1 MANRERRLHL
11 AHFSLDSDGD
21 DSDETNTPT
30 RVHANGHTCALVWC
44 DEDSVRDPPPG
55 CRPVDPL
62 AGLASMGETYRGVR
76 GDEAVAACVGPCAT
90 SAHVIPDATQ
100 RPKPDEHLGGHV
112 FTSSSS
118 SALKTKSSPTAISA
132 ATMALCVRVAA
143 ALREGE
149 DASTGG
155 EPWRPSRVCE
165 LGAGTGAAG
174 LTVARV
180 LTGRTHDPRPL
191 VVLTDRDTAA
201 LEVLAGNVAM
211 NAPRTWARCVAQ
223 RLQWDRRDERS
234 AVLQRAANDDRMRSN
249 TNDDDLSDETS
260 FVPPVAK
267 PYDLLIASDVLTGST
282 TDDGHL
288 LDTATELLTG
298 AGVGARLILA
308 HHSKQIREKTNEALS
323 HRDFV
328 DEDTYE
334 DTGVDTDHAS
344 DPDPA
349 LTPFLNAARAR
360 GFHTREFEPS
370 ASSSSFSFVR
380 VFDVFIPGTVP
391 GSHLAAYG
399 DAEANLELER
409 VRTETR
415 ALQTHMRE
423 RYARGWTPPE
433 MPEVPTMEPP
443 KEATREE
450 DDIANINEAE
460 ETTKAGR
467 SPGAKKKKKDA
478 KKGDGNGGGFCVV
491 M

>member
-1 MANRERRLHL
+1 MATRERRLHL

-30 RVHANGHTCALVWC
+30 HANGHTCALVWC
-44 DEDSVRDPPPG
+44 DEDTARDPPPG

-112 FTSSSS
+112 FTSSSTS
-118 SALKTKSSPTAISA
+118 TLKTGSSPTAISA

-149 DASTGG
+149 DASMGG

-180 LTGRTHDPRPL
+180 LTGRTNDPRPL

-201 LEVLAGNVAM
+201 LEVLADNVAM
-211 NAPRTWARCVAQ
+211 NAPRTWTRCVAQ

-234 AVLQRAANDDRMRSN
+234 AVLQRAANDDRMKSN

-260 FVPPVAK
+260 FVPPLAK

-308 HHSKQIREKTNEALS
+308 HPSKQIREKTNEALS

-334 DTGVDTDHAS
+334 DTGVDTDHDEL

-360 GFHTREFEPS
+360 GFRVREFEPS
-370 ASSSSFSFVR
+370 ASSSSSSSVIK

-399 DAEANLELER
+399 DATRNLELER
-409 VRTETR
+409 ARTETR

-423 RYARGWTPPE
+423 RYARGWTPAP

-443 KEATREE
+443 KHSTREE
-450 DDIANINEAE
+450 DDVANKDGAE

-467 SPGAKKKKKDA
+467 SPEAKKKKKD
-478 KKGDGNGGGFCVV
+478 GGGFCVV

>member
-1 MANRERRLHL
+1 MATRERRLHL

-30 RVHANGHTCALVWC
+30 HANGHTCALVWC
-44 DEDSVRDPPPG
+44 DEDTVRDPPPG

-112 FTSSSS
+112 FTSSSTT
-118 SALKTKSSPTAISA
+118 SALKTRSPTAISA

-149 DASTGG
+149 DESMGG

-180 LTGRTHDPRPL
+180 LTGRTNDPRPL

-201 LEVLAGNVAM
+201 LEVLADNVAM

-234 AVLQRAANDDRMRSN
+234 AVLQRAANDDRMRLN
-249 TNDDDLSDETS
+249 ANDDDLSDETS
-260 FVPPVAK
+260 FVPPAAK
-267 PYDLLIASDVLTGST
+267 PYDLLIASDVLTGSP
-282 TDDGHL
+282 TDDTHL
-288 LDTATELLTG
+288 LDTVTELLTG

-308 HHSKQIREKTNEALS
+308 HRSKRICEKTNEALS

-334 DTGVDTDHAS
+334 DAGSFDTDHAS

-380 VFDVFIPGTVP
+380 VFDVFV
-391 GSHLAAYG
+391 LA
-399 DAEANLELER
+399 LE
-409 VRTETR
+409 
-415 ALQTHMRE
+415 
-423 RYARGWTPPE
+423 
-433 MPEVPTMEPP
+433 
-443 KEATREE
+443 
-450 DDIANINEAE
+450 
-460 ETTKAGR
+460 
-467 SPGAKKKKKDA
+467 
-478 KKGDGNGGGFCVV
+478 
-491 M
+491 

>member
-1 MANRERRLHL
+1 
-11 AHFSLDSDGD
+11 
-21 DSDETNTPT
+21 
-30 RVHANGHTCALVWC
+30 
-44 DEDSVRDPPPG
+44 
-55 CRPVDPL
+55 
-62 AGLASMGETYRGVR
+62 MGETYRGVR

-112 FTSSSS
+112 FTSSSTT
-118 SALKTKSSPTAISA
+118 SALKTRSPTAISA

-149 DASTGG
+149 DASMGG

-180 LTGRTHDPRPL
+180 LTGRTNDPRPL

-201 LEVLAGNVAM
+201 LEVLADNVAM
-211 NAPRTWARCVAQ
+211 NAPRTWTRCVAQ

-234 AVLQRAANDDRMRSN
+234 AVLQRAANDDRMRLN

-267 PYDLLIASDVLTGST
+267 PYDLLIASDVLTGSP

-288 LDTATELLTG
+288 LDTVTELLTG

-308 HHSKQIREKTNEALS
+308 HPFKQIREKTNEALS

-370 ASSSSFSFVR
+370 ASSSSFSSVR
-380 VFDVFIPGTVP
+380 
-391 GSHLAAYG
+391 
-399 DAEANLELER
+399 
-409 VRTETR
+409 
-415 ALQTHMRE
+415 
-423 RYARGWTPPE
+423 
-433 MPEVPTMEPP
+433 
-443 KEATREE
+443 
-450 DDIANINEAE
+450 
-460 ETTKAGR
+460 
-467 SPGAKKKKKDA
+467 
-478 KKGDGNGGGFCVV
+478 
-491 M
+491 

>member
-1 MANRERRLHL
+1 MATRERRLHL

-44 DEDSVRDPPPG
+44 DEDTARDPPPG

-132 ATMALCVRVAA
+132 ATKALCVRVAA

-180 LTGRTHDPRPL
+180 LTGKTNDPRPL

-201 LEVLAGNVAM
+201 LEVLADNVTM

-260 FVPPVAK
+260 FVPPAAK
-267 PYDLLIASDVLTGST
+267 PYDLLIASDVLTGSP
-282 TDDGHL
+282 TDDTHL
-288 LDTATELLTG
+288 LDTVTELLTG

-334 DTGVDTDHAS
+334 DIGSFDTDHAS

-399 DAEANLELER
+399 DATRNLELER
-409 VRTETR
+409 ERTETR

-443 KEATREE
+443 KHSTREE
-450 DDIANINEAE
+450 DDIANKDGAE

-467 SPGAKKKKKDA
+467 SPEAKKKKKD
-478 KKGDGNGGGFCVV
+478 GGGFCVV

>member
-1 MANRERRLHL
+1 MATRERRLHL

-30 RVHANGHTCALVWC
+30 HANGHTCALVWC
-44 DEDSVRDPPPG
+44 DEDTARDPPPG

-112 FTSSSS
+112 FTSSSTTT
-118 SALKTKSSPTAISA
+118 LKTGSSPTAISA
-132 ATMALCVRVAA
+132 ATKALCVRVAA

-149 DASTGG
+149 DTSTR

-180 LTGRTHDPRPL
+180 LTGKTHETRPL

-201 LEVLAGNVAM
+201 LEVLADNVAM
-211 NAPRTWARCVAQ
+211 NAPRTRARCVAQ

-234 AVLQRAANDDRMRSN
+234 AVLQRAANDDRMRLN
-249 TNDDDLSDETS
+249 ANDDDLSDETS
-260 FVPPVAK
+260 FVPPLAK
-267 PYDLLIASDVLTGST
+267 PYDLLIASDVLTGSP

-308 HHSKQIREKTNEALS
+308 HPSKQIREKTNEALS

-334 DTGVDTDHAS
+334 DTGVDTDHDEL

-360 GFHTREFEPS
+360 GFRVREFEPS
-370 ASSSSFSFVR
+370 ASSSSSSSVIK

-399 DAEANLELER
+399 DATRNLELER
-409 VRTETR
+409 ARTETR

-423 RYARGWTPPE
+423 RYARGWTPAP

-443 KEATREE
+443 KHSTREE
-450 DDIANINEAE
+450 DDVANKDGAE

-467 SPGAKKKKKDA
+467 SPEAKKKKKD
-478 KKGDGNGGGFCVV
+478 GGGFCVV

>member
-1 MANRERRLHL
+1 MATRERRLHL

-30 RVHANGHTCALVWC
+30 HANGHTCALVWC
-44 DEDSVRDPPPG
+44 DEDTARDPPPG

-112 FTSSSS
+112 FTSSSTTT
-118 SALKTKSSPTAISA
+118 LKTGSSPTAISA
-132 ATMALCVRVAA
+132 ATKALCVRVAA

-149 DASTGG
+149 DTSTR

-180 LTGRTHDPRPL
+180 LTGKTHETRPL

-201 LEVLAGNVAM
+201 LEVLADNVAM
-211 NAPRTWARCVAQ
+211 NAPRTRARCVAQ

-260 FVPPVAK
+260 FVPPLAK
-267 PYDLLIASDVLTGST
+267 PYDLLIASDVLTGSP

-308 HHSKQIREKTNEALS
+308 HPSKQIREKTNEALS

-334 DTGVDTDHAS
+334 DTGVDTDHDEL

-360 GFHTREFEPS
+360 GFRVREFEPS

-399 DAEANLELER
+399 DATRNLELER
-409 VRTETR
+409 ARTETR

-423 RYARGWTPPE
+423 RYARGWTPAP

-443 KEATREE
+443 KHSTREE
-450 DDIANINEAE
+450 DDVANKDGAE

-467 SPGAKKKKKDA
+467 SPEAKKKKKD
-478 KKGDGNGGGFCVV
+478 GGGFCVV

>member
-1 MANRERRLHL
+1 MATRERRLHL

-30 RVHANGHTCALVWC
+30 HANGHTCALVWC
-44 DEDSVRDPPPG
+44 DEDTVRDPPPG

-112 FTSSSS
+112 FTSSST
-118 SALKTKSSPTAISA
+118 SALKTGSSPTAISA

-149 DASTGG
+149 DASMGG

-180 LTGRTHDPRPL
+180 LTGRTNDPRPL

-201 LEVLAGNVAM
+201 LEVLADNVAM

-234 AVLQRAANDDRMRSN
+234 AVLQRAANDDRMRLN

-260 FVPPVAK
+260 FVPLTHK
-267 PYDLLIASDVLTGST
+267 PYDLLIASDVLTGSP
-282 TDDGHL
+282 TDDTHL
-288 LDTATELLTG
+288 LDTVTELLTG

-308 HHSKQIREKTNEALS
+308 HRSKRIREKTNEALS

-334 DTGVDTDHAS
+334 DTGACDTDHAS

-380 VFDVFIPGTVP
+380 CFRRFHSGDSSGLAPGGVRRREAEPRTRTRTN
-391 GSHLAAYG
+391 G
-399 DAEANLELER
+399 DARATDAHAGE
-409 VRTETR
+409 VRTRVDAAGDAGGSDDGAAEGSD
-415 ALQTHMRE
+415 
-423 RYARGWTPPE
+423 ARGG
-433 MPEVPTMEPP
+433 
-443 KEATREE
+443 RL
-450 DDIANINEAE
+450 ANKDEAE

-478 KKGDGNGGGFCVV
+478 KKGGNGGGGFCVV

>member
-1 MANRERRLHL
+1 
-11 AHFSLDSDGD
+11 
-21 DSDETNTPT
+21 
-30 RVHANGHTCALVWC
+30 
-44 DEDSVRDPPPG
+44 
-55 CRPVDPL
+55 
-62 AGLASMGETYRGVR
+62 
-76 GDEAVAACVGPCAT
+76 
-90 SAHVIPDATQ
+90 
-100 RPKPDEHLGGHV
+100 
-112 FTSSSS
+112 
-118 SALKTKSSPTAISA
+118 
-132 ATMALCVRVAA
+132 
-143 ALREGE
+143 
-149 DASTGG
+149 
-155 EPWRPSRVCE
+155 
-165 LGAGTGAAG
+165 
-174 LTVARV
+174 
-180 LTGRTHDPRPL
+180 
-191 VVLTDRDTAA
+191 
-201 LEVLAGNVAM
+201 
-211 NAPRTWARCVAQ
+211 
-223 RLQWDRRDERS
+223 
-234 AVLQRAANDDRMRSN
+234 MRSN

-260 FVPPVAK
+260 FVPPLAK
-267 PYDLLIASDVLTGST
+267 PYDLLIASDVLTGSPM
-282 TDDGHL
+282 DDTHL
-288 LDTATELLTG
+288 LDTVTELLTG

-334 DTGVDTDHAS
+334 DTGVDTDHDEL

-450 DDIANINEAE
+450 DDLANKDEAE
-460 ETTKAGR
+460 TTSKAGR

-478 KKGDGNGGGFCVV
+478 KKGGNGGGGFCVV